1 MAERKRFSKWWRRLF
16 VFECAT
22 CGKDERRAIDNVS
35 LVKLRNLKD
44 LCDLSQL
51 KEPENWRTEICES
64 EGCLPLRP
72 KACECTGPSGWM
84 IYEDDLQ
91 TYTVENGRMILK
103 EQWFYKVRLTCK
115 QFQATKD
122 EINFGKF
129 LRPEQR
135 PRQGDF
141 RSWLT
146 ELMRLP
152 ETTLRDMADCVTV
165 DDSIIDDV
173 KRWRDAV
180 AKSAATQYNAKDKA
194 KKGATQDKAKD
205 KAKKGATQDKTKD
218 KVKRAGGTK
227 AVTKTKAKAATRK
240 AAAKNSIEK
249 PDPIAQADNWDW
261 FLEVAQQ
268 TDPGNA
274 V

>member
-1 MAERKRFSKWWRRLF
+1 MF

-72 KACECTGPSGWM
+72 KACECTGPAAWM
-84 IYEDDLQ
+84 YAWEK
-91 TYTVENGRMILK
+91 GRMILK
-103 EQWFYKVRLTCK
+103 EQITYRVRLTCK
-115 QFQATKD
+115 QFRATKD
-122 EINFGKF
+122 EINFGRF
-129 LRPEQR
+129 VQPERR

-141 RSWLT
+141 RCWLH
-146 ELMRLP
+146 ELMKLP
-152 ETTLRDMADCVTV
+152 EATLKTGVTV
-165 DDSIIDDV
+165 DDSIIDEV
-173 KRWRDAV
+173 KRWRGTV
-180 AKSAATQYNAKDKA
+180 AKSAKAKKGAAQDEEKRRVEAVAKDKA
-194 KKGATQDKAKD
+194 KK
-205 KAKKGATQDKTKD
+205 
-218 KVKRAGGTK
+218 AGGTK
-227 AVTKTKAKAATRK
+227 VVTKTKAKAATRK
-240 AAAKNSIEK
+240 AAAKNSMEK

-261 FLEVAQQ
+261 FLERAQQ

>member
-1 MAERKRFSKWWRRLF
+1 MFK
-16 VFECAT
+16 FECAT
-22 CGKDERRAIDNVS
+22 CGGAERRAIDHVS
-35 LVKLRNLKD
+35 LVKLRDLKQ
-44 LCDLSQL
+44 LCDLNQL
-51 KEPENWRTEICES
+51 KGPENWRTEICES

-72 KACECTGPSGWM
+72 KQCECTGPSGWM
-84 IYEDDLQ
+84 TYHDDLQ

-103 EQWFYKVRLTCK
+103 EQWFYRVRLTCK

-152 ETTLRDMADCVTV
+152 ETTLRDMAEVVTV
-165 DDSIIDDV
+165 DDSIIDEV

-180 AKSAATQYNAKDKA
+180 AKSAATQDKAKDKA

-205 KAKKGATQDKTKD
+205 KA
-218 KVKRAGGTK
+218 KRAGGTK

-240 AAAKNSIEK
+240 AAAKKSIEK

-261 FLEVAQQ
+261 FLERAQQ